1 MAAGLA
7 AGTLY
12 NVGILLMASFI
23 LGELFER
30 IGLESILGYITAGLL
45 LGPSFLSV
53 MDASAVQSFATIG
66 VSLVLFNAGLR
77 EENAADIFRHRQGLQ
92 LGLGILAGSFALI
105 FAALYFFGSQFL
117 PYNTLTQF
125 LFIAL
130 AYAVVDIGIP
140 SKIMMSRGMLREETG
155 KYTIKSAVINVTAG
169 LLALTGLVLVF
180 SPGENIAMRLG
191 GILGF
196 AAVFYLL
203 HETIHRIDDYIIN
216 FEETEAQF
224 AITFAF
230 LLGLSYMTE
239 IVGLSTVLGAFFAGI
254 IVSRSDFSESKAFQE
269 KINAIGLGLFIPIFF
284 AWFGL
289 GLHVSS
295 IIANIEAAVFLF
307 GLSTVSKLG
316 IGYAASKLHG
326 MDKPGTIAASLIS
339 LDIETLVVL
348 LIGKDMG
355 LFGPEILQM
364 FAPAVLLSTLTIV
377 LLYALIDR
385 R

>member
-12 NVGILLMASFI
+12 NVGILLMASLI

-53 MDASAVQSFATIG
+53 MEASAVQSFATIG
-66 VSLVLFNAGLR
+66 VSLVLFQAGLR

-92 LGLGILAGSFALI
+92 LGMGILAGSFTVI
-105 FAALYFFGSQFL
+105 FAALYFFGNQVL
-117 PYNTLTQF
+117 PYDTVTQF
-125 LFIAL
+125 L
-130 AYAVVDIGIP
+130 
-140 SKIMMSRGMLREETG
+140 SKIMMSRGMLRKKTG

-169 LLALTGLVLVF
+169 LLALTGLVLIF
-180 SPGENIAMRLG
+180 SPGESVAMRLG

-196 AAVFYLL
+196 AAVFYIL

-289 GLHVSS
+289 GLQITS

-316 IGYAASKLHG
+316 IGYGLSRLHG

-339 LDIETLVVL
+339 LDIETLVVP
-348 LIGKDMG
+348 LIGQDMG

-377 LLYALIDR
+377 TLYALIDR